1 MRCFI
6 LASFSLYSIQ
16 SGISQYPFRK
26 RQMRRSIQY
35 LGSRAG
41 LPANQAICF
50 LFPVEVM
57 CLGVHVHLDPKG
69 FSPSKLG
76 VLWKD

>member
-1 MRCFI
+1 MRC
-6 LASFSLYSIQ
+6 SIH
-16 SGISQYPFRK
+16 YH
-26 RQMRRSIQY
+26 
-35 LGSRAG
+35 GSRAG

-50 LFPVEVM
+50 LFSVEVM
-57 CLGVHVHLDPKG
+57 WLGVHVHLDPKG